1 MINIGGDTLIK
12 SIDKNV
18 YKHALKVFALA
29 TIILMITTIIT
40 YFCHPAI
47 NDVKHLGNSST
58 NISSNPQGLS
68 KVWHFIVNNGC
79 FVPVQMFILALIPIP
94 FLYMLNIVISVI
106 IPGIMFG
113 IFLNFDLH
121 KAFTAIIAYI
131 PHYTLEI
138 MAYCIL
144 ASGLYMLNKA
154 IVRKVTNLF
163 RKKKKDNYP
172 FKKSLFKV
180 IKIYFIFTLPLII
193 LAAFTETYVADWI
206 YQLMN

>member
-1 MINIGGDTLIK
+1 
-12 SIDKNV
+12 
-18 YKHALKVFALA
+18 
-29 TIILMITTIIT
+29 
-40 YFCHPAI
+40 
-47 NDVKHLGNSST
+47 
-58 NISSNPQGLS
+58 
-68 KVWHFIVNNGC
+68 
-79 FVPVQMFILALIPIP
+79 MFILALIPIP

-163 RKKKKDNYP
+163 RKRRK
-172 FKKSLFKV
+172 
-180 IKIYFIFTLPLII
+180 TII
-193 LAAFTETYVADWI
+193 LLKESI
-206 YQLMN
+206 

>member
-1 MINIGGDTLIK
+1 
-12 SIDKNV
+12 
-18 YKHALKVFALA
+18 
-29 TIILMITTIIT
+29 
-40 YFCHPAI
+40 
-47 NDVKHLGNSST
+47 
-58 NISSNPQGLS
+58 
-68 KVWHFIVNNGC
+68 
-79 FVPVQMFILALIPIP
+79 MFILALIPIP

-172 FKKSLFKV
+172 FKRVYLKLLKYILFSP
-180 IKIYFIFTLPLII
+180 YH
-193 LAAFTETYVADWI
+193 
-206 YQLMN
+206 

>member
-1 MINIGGDTLIK
+1 
-12 SIDKNV
+12 
-18 YKHALKVFALA
+18 
-29 TIILMITTIIT
+29 MITTIIT

-58 NISSNPQGLS
+58 NISSNPQGLN

-138 MAYCIL
+138 MVIL
-144 ASGLYMLNKA
+144 YSCKWLIYVKQSHC
-154 IVRKVTNLF
+154 
-163 RKKKKDNYP
+163 
-172 FKKSLFKV
+172 KKSNQSV
-180 IKIYFIFTLPLII
+180 
-193 LAAFTETYVADWI
+193 
-206 YQLMN
+206 